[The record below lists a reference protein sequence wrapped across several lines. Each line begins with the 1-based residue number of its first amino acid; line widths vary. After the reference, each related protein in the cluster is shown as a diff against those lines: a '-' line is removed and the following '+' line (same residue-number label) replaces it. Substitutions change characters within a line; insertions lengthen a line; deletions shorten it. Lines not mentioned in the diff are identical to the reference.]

1 MHLHVP
7 LLVGGH
13 KHILLLKQL
22 AQRAILVHRH
32 EDIRATDK
40 LAANVQLGNRLPVA
54 VLLDACSS
62 IVSKMSLS
70 ASITHSPW
78 ISHIPDLSSSSSST
92 LNAVNFCGLTPW
104 RPRIWMAAREKPH
117 CGVSGV
123 PFMNSTTGA
132 EATALS
138 IAVRTSV
145 DRKDF
150 WRAAKRGERRGL
162 RRGRRVWEATCGCV
176 RSASA
181 FGKTDMTDREGGS
194 GEHAGG
200 VHVVWFVGW
209 RMLG

>member
-1 MHLHVP
+1 
-7 LLVGGH
+7 
-13 KHILLLKQL
+13 
-22 AQRAILVHRH
+22 
-32 EDIRATDK
+32 
-40 LAANVQLGNRLPVA
+40 
-54 VLLDACSS
+54 
-62 IVSKMSLS
+62 
-70 ASITHSPW
+70 
-78 ISHIPDLSSSSSST
+78 
-92 LNAVNFCGLTPW
+92 
-104 RPRIWMAAREKPH
+104 MAAREKPH

-162 RRGRRVWEATCGCV
+162 RRGRRVWEATCRCV

-181 FGKTDMTDREGGS
+181 FGKMDMTDREGGS